1 MIEDSLYAIFRANTA
16 LVTIAGD
23 RIYPDK
29 LPQKP
34 TLPAVVYTNVG
45 SSPVAQHNGPASL
58 EKTRIQIDAFART
71 SRDARLLI
79 DAVRQA
85 VESYRGSIGGHRID
99 TILILDHAVGDFD
112 DVPDDFRRMTEIEI
126 WHSL

>member
-1 MIEDSLYAIFRANTA
+1 MIEDALYSLFRANAA
-16 LVTIAGD
+16 LIAITGD

-34 TLPAVVYTNVG
+34 VLPAIVFTNVG
-45 SSPVAQHNGPASL
+45 GSPVVQHSGVASL
-58 EKTRIQIDAFART
+58 ESTRFQIDAFART

-85 VESYRGSIGGHRID
+85 VESYRGSVGGHRID
-99 TILILDHAVGDFD
+99 TIHVLDHAVGDFD
-112 DVPDDFRRMTEIEI
+112 DVPDDFRRMTEIQI